1 MATVTKMSLNATWSM
16 AVGGMVG
23 GGIFSV
29 LGVVIHTAG
38 RWAWLSFL
46 IAGVIALISAHSY
59 SQLSIK
65 HRESGGAFVY
75 LRKRER
81 HAFAG
86 SLSWVLILGYM
97 LTISVY
103 AFTFGEYVAH
113 VFHAGPW
120 LPRVLSLA
128 VIAGFTALNLRGVG
142 DIARTE
148 IVTVYGKLIVLLGLA
163 AFGLWQW
170 KPAALSASAEPK
182 HWYAS
187 LVGAATVFM
196 AYEGFQLLSY
206 AYRDMDRPEVTLPR
220 ANILAVLAVIAVYIL
235 VSLGAAML
243 VGAQALVEHR
253 EVALAI
259 AGQQALG
266 MSGLVLVTVA
276 AAFSTGSAINAT
288 LFSTSRL
295 MQSVSE
301 GDELPPV
308 FAKLNAAEVPHYAI
322 GFIGAA
328 AALLAILGNLGT
340 LVDAA
345 SLIFLFT
352 FGVVNLIAF
361 QEMVRGA
368 VLCLLGAVACAIA
381 IVVACIEQF
390 RQAPFVMGAMTLF
403 VVLVFVGRR
412 WLLGK
417 L

>member
-1 MATVTKMSLNATWSM
+1 
-16 AVGGMVG
+16 
-23 GGIFSV
+23 
-29 LGVVIHTAG
+29 
-38 RWAWLSFL
+38 
-46 IAGVIALISAHSY
+46 
-59 SQLSIK
+59 
-65 HRESGGAFVY
+65 
-75 LRKRER
+75 
-81 HAFAG
+81 
-86 SLSWVLILGYM
+86 
-97 LTISVY
+97 
-103 AFTFGEYVAH
+103 
-113 VFHAGPW
+113 
-120 LPRVLSLA
+120 
-128 VIAGFTALNLRGVG
+128 
-142 DIARTE
+142 
-148 IVTVYGKLIVLLGLA
+148 
-163 AFGLWQW
+163 
-170 KPAALSASAEPK
+170 
-182 HWYAS
+182 
-187 LVGAATVFM
+187 
-196 AYEGFQLLSY
+196 
-206 AYRDMDRPEVTLPR
+206 VTLPR